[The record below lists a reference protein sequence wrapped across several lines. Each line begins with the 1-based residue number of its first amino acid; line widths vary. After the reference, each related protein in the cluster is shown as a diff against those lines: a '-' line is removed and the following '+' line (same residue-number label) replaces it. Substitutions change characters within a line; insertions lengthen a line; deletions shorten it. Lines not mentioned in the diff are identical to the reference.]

1 MDMTGYTVY
10 LGTEE
15 IDAIFLG
22 TNEIDYKVA
31 ETSEGV
37 KVKTLWINAISPTQ
51 GLDYYIANIR
61 IYREDGSIIEAG
73 DVQYV
78 KQAYKQTSDGRW
90 VFTVKN
96 KAGIFNIPNAT
107 GGLNVYYSMS
117 YEVGAVIDFMVEETI
132 TKIECD
138 MKAYSSANY
147 KTVTVEFR
155 NYKNFNNDNTSDAN
169 AITELLGKVDNFDL
183 GEYHTVVSSTLTGG
197 DEESKNPQPPP
208 SVTGNDDTNTV
219 TGYDSTVMEWSYD
232 DADWRTGTL
241 PALDTY
247 NGYLFIRFKE
257 TETYYPSPSVRLTF
271 TYTPPAQV
279 YPLLRNIVLAMEA
292 TVNPTSTTSPR
303 IRNVRITKEDDTMV
317 TINDCSFYQY
327 IRKSATGTWSI
338 ITASGLGSSLLT
350 TTATS
355 TSCSAT
361 NVFASPVVQL
371 LNNTRIKRISFEF
384 HRNSGTGTFRGAI
397 YSLPNYVSGTSGTYN
412 YQTQGTLLYQDTTDV
427 ASTTYVTVDSG
438 DLLGKG

>member
-31 ETSEGV
+31 ETSKGV

-78 KQAYKQTSDGRW
+78 KQAYKQTSDGSW
-90 VFTVKN
+90 VFTVKD

-117 YEVGAVIDFMVEETI
+117 YEVGVVIDFMVEETI

-138 MKAYSSANY
+138 MKAYSSADY

-155 NYKNFNNDNTSDAN
+155 NYKNFNNDNASDAN

-279 YPLLRNIVLAMEA
+279 YPLLKYIILPYEA
-292 TVNPTSTTSPR
+292 IDAGTISPR
-303 IRNVRITKEDDTMV
+303 IRNIVITKEDGTVITAD
-317 TINDCSFYQY
+317 DCLAYQY
-327 IRKSATGTWSI
+327 IRKTSGGIFSK
-338 ITASGLGSSLLT
+338 ITASGLASSLNST
-350 TTATS
+350 TTTS
-355 TSCSAT
+355 LSMSAT
-361 NVFASPVVQL
+361 NIVAAPVIEL
-371 LNNTRIKRISFEF
+371 KNETRIKSISYEAA
-384 HRNSGTGTFRGAI
+384 RATGTGTYKCSI
-397 YSLPNYVSGTSGTYN
+397 YSFPGYGEGQMDYTKGIK
-412 YQTQGTLLYQDTTDV
+412 LYQDERI
-427 ASTTYVTVDSG
+427 STATYITVNSG